1 MFVGFLGT
9 IPFVASRGYVRTFD
23 DYKRQGEARWAE
35 HEILGKKPLSEFLG
49 ENLEEISFTM
59 LFRKDQG
66 VNPQSEVNTLKELR
80 DGGTPVPLVLGFKVI
95 GDGLWTVRGLSYS
108 VDFWDKW
115 GHPQAITANVSL
127 KEYSDGKTTLKEAFK
142 GLIGL

>member
-35 HEILGKKPLSEFLG
+35 HEILGEKPLSEFLG

-80 DGGTPVPLVLGFKVI
+80 DGGTPVQLVLGFKVI
-95 GDGLWTVRGLSYS
+95 GYFLLSLLVLSYS

-115 GHPQAITANVSL
+115 GHPEAITADVSL

>member
-35 HEILGKKPLSEFLG
+35 HEILGEKPLSEFLG

-59 LFRKDQG
+59 LFREDQG

-80 DGGTPVPLVLGFKVI
+80 NGGTPVPLVLGFKVI

-115 GHPQAITANVSL
+115 GAPTGHHCECLPEGIFRRKDYAERSIQGA
-127 KEYSDGKTTLKEAFK
+127 G
-142 GLIGL
+142 

>member
-23 DYKRQGEARWAE
+23 DYKRQGDARWAD
-35 HEILGKKPLSEFLG
+35 HEIIGEKQVSEFLG

-59 LFRKDQG
+59 LFRKDNG
-66 VNPQSEVNTLKELR
+66 VNPQSEVDTLRELKAN
-80 DGGTPVPLVLGFKVI
+80 GTPVPLVLGFKVI
-95 GDGLWTVRGLSYS
+95 GDGLWTVRSLDYS

-127 KEYSDGKTTLKEAFK
+127 KEYAEGKATLKEAFK

>member
-35 HEILGKKPLSEFLG
+35 HEILGEKPLSEFLG

-95 GDGLWTVRGLSYS
+95 GDGLWTV
-108 VDFWDKW
+108 
-115 GHPQAITANVSL
+115 
-127 KEYSDGKTTLKEAFK
+127 
-142 GLIGL
+142 